1 MYKTRF
7 DIAEDKIIPHM
18 PPYTVPFSHNVVT
31 YPPDSPLPEK
41 EQVLH
46 FHGEVEIH
54 YVLKGHGLSII
65 NNVPFHTAPGDIVFV
80 NPNVLHVNRLG
91 REEVVTYRLMIND
104 EYCKEMHLDL
114 EQEPI
119 KPLIRDRRAEAIVRE
134 MYEETR
140 RIQKHYFIEC
150 FAGTLRLLVYLARNH
165 AQENADHVFNQPQSS
180 KHLLAKRAIRYM
192 EAHFTEPL
200 SLGELAESLGYSR
213 YYFSH
218 TFTEI
223 VGCTAVH
230 YLNLLR
236 CNYAGILLANED
248 YNVSQIASL
257 CGFTNSSYFTQTYK
271 RLKGRLPSSDKLYQA
286 RPIDR

>member
-223 VGCTAVH
+223 VGCPAVH

>member
-192 EAHFTEPL
+192 EAH
-200 SLGELAESLGYSR
+200 
-213 YYFSH
+213 
-218 TFTEI
+218 
-223 VGCTAVH
+223 
-230 YLNLLR
+230 
-236 CNYAGILLANED
+236 
-248 YNVSQIASL
+248 
-257 CGFTNSSYFTQTYK
+257 
-271 RLKGRLPSSDKLYQA
+271 LPSRCHWGSWRKA
-286 RPIDR
+286 WATPVIISAIPSPRSSAAPRCIT